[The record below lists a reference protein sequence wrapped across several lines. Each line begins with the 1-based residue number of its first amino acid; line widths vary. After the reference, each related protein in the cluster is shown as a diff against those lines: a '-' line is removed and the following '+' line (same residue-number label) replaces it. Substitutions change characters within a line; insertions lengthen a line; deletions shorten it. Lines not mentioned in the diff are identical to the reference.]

1 MDQEL
6 DYLTRI
12 KIYSMYL
19 FGDDAEELVTEE
31 KIKGDKNLKE

>member
-1 MDQEL
+1 MDQDL

-12 KIYSMYL
+12 KIYSMFK
-19 FGDDAEELVTEE
+19 FGDEAEDLVTEE